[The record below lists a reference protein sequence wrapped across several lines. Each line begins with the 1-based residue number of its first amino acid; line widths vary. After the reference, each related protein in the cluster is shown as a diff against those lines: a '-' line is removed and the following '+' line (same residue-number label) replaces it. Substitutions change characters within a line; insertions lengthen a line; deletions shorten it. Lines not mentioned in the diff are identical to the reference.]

1 LTQVSVAAVDLGA
14 SNGRVLA
21 GQVGEGRLDMRV
33 LNRFP
38 NVPVRVAGVLQWDI
52 QALYQGVIEGLRG
65 ASREGGHLDSVGID
79 AWAVDYGLL
88 DATGALIANPVH
100 YRDER
105 TAGVMERVLQVVPA
119 TELYQLTGIQFLP
132 INTVYQL
139 VAALATPEIAAA
151 KTLLLIP
158 DLVSFW
164 LTGEIGAESTNASTT
179 QLLDVNT
186 GQWAT
191 DLMNRL
197 GIDAQLFPPL
207 RHPGAPAG
215 HLRRDVLAETALTGP
230 VAVTTV
236 GSHDTASAVVA
247 VPAVTTNF
255 GYISCGTW
263 SLVGVELDQ
272 PVLTAAARSANFTN
286 EAGVDG
292 TTRFLRN
299 VMGLWLLQECVRTWH
314 SLGLPADLETL
325 VMDAGRVPPFT
336 AVIDPDDPAFLPPGD
351 MPARIASDCARRG
364 QTPPQSQAETVR
376 CILDSLALAYRSAIR
391 EAQQLSGRSVDVLH
405 IVGGGSR
412 NALLCQLT
420 ADACAVPVVAGPVE
434 AAAVGNVLVQA
445 RALGA
450 APGSLRDLR
459 QLVRDTTELRRYEP
473 QGGQALWDAAATRV

>member
-1 LTQVSVAAVDLGA
+1 MTQVSVAAVDLGA
-14 SNGRVLA
+14 SSGRVLA
-21 GQVGEGRLDMRV
+21 GQVGEGRLDVRV
-33 LNRFP
+33 VNRFP

-52 QALYQGVIEGLRG
+52 LALYQGVIEGLRAAG
-65 ASREGGHLDSVGID
+65 REGGQLDSVGID
-79 AWAVDYGLL
+79 SWAVDYGLL
-88 DATGALIANPVH
+88 DATGVLIANPVH

-105 TAGVMERVLQVVPA
+105 TADVMERVLQVVPA

-139 VAALATPEIAAA
+139 VAALATPEMAGA

-158 DLVSFW
+158 DLVSYW
-164 LTGEIGAESTNASTT
+164 LTGDIGAESTNASTT

-197 GIDAQLFPPL
+197 GIDPQLFPPL

-215 HLRRDVLAETALTGP
+215 HLRSAVLAETALTGP

-247 VPAVTTNF
+247 VPAMTPNF

-272 PVLTAAARSANFTN
+272 PVLTDDARSANFTN

-299 VMGLWLLQECVRTWH
+299 VMGLWLLQECVRTWS

-325 VMDAGRVPPFT
+325 VVDAGRVPPFT
-336 AVIDPDDPAFLPPGD
+336 AVIDPDDPVFLPPGD
-351 MPARIASDCARRG
+351 MPSRIATACERRG
-364 QTPPQSQAETVR
+364 QTPPQSQAEMVR

-434 AAAVGNVLVQA
+434 AAAIGNVLVQA

-450 APGSLRDLR
+450 ATGSLRDLR
-459 QLVRDTTELRRYEP
+459 HLVRDTTELGRYEP
-473 QGGQALWDAAATRV
+473 QGAQAPWDAAAARL

>member
-14 SNGRVLA
+14 SSGRVL
-21 GQVGEGRLDMRV
+21 VGEVGDGRLELREV
-33 LNRFP
+33 NRFA

-52 QALYQGVIEGLRG
+52 LALYRGVIEGLRAAG
-65 ASREGGHLDSVGID
+65 REVGRLDSVGID
-79 AWAVDYGLL
+79 SWAVDYGLI
-88 DATGALIANPVH
+88 DATGALLANPVH

-105 TAGVMERVLQVVPA
+105 TAGVMQRVLQTVPA
-119 TELYQLTGIQFLP
+119 AELYQVTGIQFLP

-139 VAALATPEIAAA
+139 VAALATPVLAVA
-151 KTLLLIP
+151 KTLLLVP

-179 QLLDVNT
+179 QLLDVTT

-191 DLMNRL
+191 GIMNRL
-197 GIDAQLFPPL
+197 GIDPQLFPPL
-207 RHPGAPAG
+207 RHPGASAG
-215 HLRRDVLAETALTGP
+215 QLGDDVLAETGLIGP

-236 GSHDTASAVVA
+236 GSHDTASAVVG
-247 VPAVTTNF
+247 VPAVVPNF

-263 SLVGVELDQ
+263 SLVGLELDD
-272 PVLTAAARSANFTN
+272 PVLTDAARSANFTN

-299 VMGLWLLQECVRTWH
+299 VMGLWLLQECVRTWN

-325 VMDAGRVPPFT
+325 LVEAGRVPPFT

-351 MPARIASDCARRG
+351 MPARIAHACERRG
-364 QTPPQSQAETVR
+364 QTPPQSQAQTVR

-391 EAQQLSGRSVDVLH
+391 DAEQLSGRSVEVLH

-420 ADACAVPVVAGPVE
+420 SDACAVPVVAGPVE
-434 AAAVGNVLVQA
+434 AAAIGNVLVQA
-445 RALGA
+445 RTLGA
-450 APGSLRDLR
+450 VAGSLRDLR
-459 QLVRDTTELRRYEP
+459 RLVHDTTELRRYEP
-473 QGGQALWDAAATRV
+473 QGSPVAWDAAAARL